1 MAPIVLNTLDMPTA
15 AIQGVIAKT
24 KTVLKVFLEKVRATR
39 ASPTIYVTHISL
51 LNFEWW
57 SMGILP
63 HCMHPTYM
71 LTSRLELESVQN
83 G

>member
-51 LNFEWW
+51 LNFEWC
-57 SMGILP
+57 SMDG
-63 HCMHPTYM
+63 YF
-71 LTSRLELESVQN
+71 TSLYASNIYVN
-83 G
+83 ITP